1 MSRSLW
7 LVLALLAGLALGAI
21 LRAYAPGGADTA
33 IMLADPVGTLWV
45 NAIRMTVI
53 PLVVSTVLAAL
64 LAPGA
69 RELFAKLGW
78 RAAALLGVL
87 AIIIS
92 AVSVI
97 AAQSAFSSLSLEGA
111 RAAAAGLTTDGAAA
125 ATAVPGIGEWIVSLV
140 PVNPVKAAADGAMLP
155 LLIFT
160 IAFGLAAARMREPRR
175 NVIRDL
181 TEAVSEAMLCI
192 VQFVLFFAP
201 LGVFA
206 LSLVL
211 AARLGATAIG
221 ALGVFVAVVV
231 ALCMLVIAA
240 FYPLVAVASTTT
252 VRDFAAASAPGQT
265 VAFSAR
271 SSLAALPA
279 MLEGA
284 MARLRINR
292 ELPGFFLPISAS
304 IFRPGSAAAIPAGA
318 VFVAHLY
325 GIQLGVGEL
334 ATIAL
339 TSALL
344 TFSVPS
350 IPGGTILIMAPVLA
364 AVGIPVAGIG
374 VLLALDAIPDM
385 FRTATNVTGHMA
397 AVTILDRW
405 TEPAPPDDSRLQ
417 HD

>member
-1 MSRSLW
+1 MRSSLW
-7 LVLALLAGLALGAI
+7 LILVLLAGLAMGAALRAFDPGVADSAI
-21 LRAYAPGGADTA
+21 L
-33 IMLADPVGTLWV
+33 IADPVGTLWV

-64 LAPGA
+64 LAPGSRA
-69 RELFAKLGW
+69 LFARLGW

-87 AIIIS
+87 ALVIS
-92 AVSVI
+92 SLAVV
-97 AAQSAFSSLSLEGA
+97 AAQSSFGWLSLAAA
-111 RAAAAGLTTDGAAA
+111 RAAAGGLATADTAAA
-125 ATAVPGIGEWIVSLV
+125 APGFREWLVSLI

-160 IAFGLAAARMREPRR
+160 IAFGLAASKLLESRR
-175 NVIRDL
+175 DVIRDL
-181 TEAVSEAMLCI
+181 AEAVSEAMLRI
-192 VQFVLFFAP
+192 VQAVLYLAP

-211 AARLGATAIG
+211 AARLGASAVG

-231 ALCMLVIAA
+231 VLCVLVIAA
-240 FYPLVAVASTTT
+240 FYPLVGVASATT
-252 VRDFAAASAPGQT
+252 VRDFAGASAAGQA

-284 MARLRINR
+284 RTGLSVHRD
-292 ELPGFFLPISAS
+292 LPGFFLPISAS
-304 IFRPGSAAAIPAGA
+304 IFRPGSAVAIPVGA
-318 VFVAHLY
+318 VFVAQLY
-325 GIQLGVGEL
+325 GVDIGTTDL
-334 ATIAL
+334 ATIAV

-344 TFSVPS
+344 TFGVPS

-364 AVGIPVAGIG
+364 TVGIPVAGIG

-385 FRTATNVTGHMA
+385 FRTVANATGHMA
-397 AVTILDRW
+397 TLTILDKW
-405 TEPAPPDDSRLQ
+405 AGDNPPDQ
-417 HD
+417 PGIPHD

>member
-7 LVLALLAGLALGAI
+7 LIVALILGLAIGALLRAENPALADSVIG
-21 LRAYAPGGADTA
+21 
-33 IMLADPVGTLWV
+33 LADPVGTLWV

-64 LAPGA
+64 LAPGS
-69 RELFAKLGW
+69 RELFARLGW
-78 RAAALLGVL
+78 RAAALLGSL
-87 AIIIS
+87 ALIITS
-92 AVSVI
+92 VSVV
-97 AAQSAFSSLSLEGA
+97 AAQSAFAWLSLDAA
-111 RAAAAGLTTDGAAA
+111 RAAAAGLGAEAP
-125 ATAVPGIGEWIVSLV
+125 TAPVPGIVEWLVSLV

-160 IAFGLAAARMREPRR
+160 VAFGLAAATLQSEK
-175 NVIRDL
+175 RDRL
-181 TEAVSEAMLCI
+181 LELAGAISDAMLRI
-192 VQFVLFFAP
+192 VGFVLMLAP

-211 AARLGATAIG
+211 AAKLGAGAVG

-231 ALCMLVIAA
+231 VLCLIVIAA
-240 FYPLVAVASTTT
+240 FYPLVGMASSTRI
-252 VRDFAAASAPGQT
+252 RDFAAASTAGQT

-279 MLEGA
+279 MLDGA
-284 MARLRINR
+284 RARLTLHRD
-292 ELPGFFLPISAS
+292 LPSFFLPISAA
-304 IFRPGSAAAIPAGA
+304 IFRPGSAVAIPVGA

-325 GIQLGVGEL
+325 GVSLGVADL

-385 FRTATNVTGHMA
+385 FRTATNATGHMA

-405 TEPAPPDDSRLQ
+405 TVGGPAADARGR
-417 HD
+417 HE

>member
-1 MSRSLW
+1 MNRSLW
-7 LVLALLAGLALGAI
+7 LILALLVGLAIGAV
-21 LRAYAPGGADTA
+21 LRAYYPALADSA
-33 IMLADPVGTLWV
+33 VLLADPVGTLWV

-64 LAPGA
+64 LAPGSRA
-69 RELFAKLGW
+69 LFARLGW

-87 AIIIS
+87 ALVIS
-92 AVSVI
+92 SVSVI
-97 AAQSAFSSLSLEGA
+97 AAESVFTWLSLDDA
-111 RAAAAGLTTDGAAA
+111 RAAATGLGAAGPTA
-125 ATAVPGIGEWIVSLV
+125 AVPGIGEWLVSLI

-160 IAFGLAAARMREPRR
+160 IAFGLAAARLHEPRR
-175 NVIRDL
+175 DLLRDFS
-181 TEAVSEAMLCI
+181 EAVSEAMLCI
-192 VQFVLFFAP
+192 VQVVLFFAP
-201 LGVFA
+201 VGVFA

-211 AARLGATAIG
+211 AARLGASAVG

-231 ALCMLVIAA
+231 VLCVLVIAA
-240 FYPLVAVASTTT
+240 FYPLVAVASSTRL
-252 VRDFAAASAPGQT
+252 RDFAAASTAGQA

-284 MARLRINR
+284 RARLSVHRD
-292 ELPGFFLPISAS
+292 LPGFFLPISAS
-304 IFRPGSAAAIPAGA
+304 IFRPGSAVAIPVSAI
-318 VFVAHLY
+318 FVAQLY
-325 GIQLGVGEL
+325 GVELGAAAL
-334 ATIAL
+334 ATIAV

-385 FRTATNVTGHMA
+385 FRTTTNVTGHMA

-405 TEPAPPDDSRLQ
+405 ADDAPTVDRGTA

>member
-1 MSRSLW
+1 MNKS
-7 LVLALLAGLALGAI
+7 LALILTLVAGLAIGAL
-21 LRAYAPGGADTA
+21 LRAYDPALADSV
-33 IMLADPVGTLWV
+33 IVLADPVGTLWV

-64 LAPGA
+64 LAPGSRA
-69 RELFAKLGW
+69 LFAQLGW

-87 AIIIS
+87 AL
-92 AVSVI
+92 VL
-97 AAQSAFSSLSLEGA
+97 SSLSVLAAHSAFAWLPLDDA
-111 RAAAAGLTTDGAAA
+111 RVAASGLATTGPPAK
-125 ATAVPGIGEWIVSLV
+125 VPGIGEWLVSLI

-160 IAFGLAAARMREPRR
+160 VAFGIAATTLAEAGRERLR
-175 NVIRDL
+175 EL
-181 TEAVSEAMLCI
+181 TVAISDTMLRI
-192 VQFVLFFAP
+192 VEFVLWLAP
-201 LGVFA
+201 VGVFA

-211 AARLGATAIG
+211 AARLGASAVG
-221 ALGVFVAVVV
+221 ALGVFVVVV
-231 ALCMLVIAA
+231 VVLCVLTIAA
-240 FYPLVAVASTTT
+240 FYPLVAVASRTR
-252 VRDFAAASAPGQT
+252 VRDFAAASTAGQ
-265 VAFSAR
+265 ALALSAR

-284 MARLRINR
+284 RARLAVHRD
-292 ELPGFFLPISAS
+292 LPGFFLPISAS
-304 IFRPGSAAAIPAGA
+304 IFRPGSAVAIPAGA
-318 VFVAHLY
+318 IFIARLY
-325 GIQLGVGEL
+325 GVDLSAADLV
-334 ATIAL
+334 TIAV

-385 FRTATNVTGHMA
+385 FRTTTNVTGHMA

-405 TEPAPPDDSRLQ
+405 AGDAAPDVARTA
-417 HD
+417 HE

>member
-1 MSRSLW
+1 MTRSLW
-7 LVLALLAGLALGAI
+7 LIVALIGGLAIGALLRAQDPALAESAI
-21 LRAYAPGGADTA
+21 A
-33 IMLADPVGTLWV
+33 LADPVGTLWV

-64 LAPGA
+64 LAPGS
-69 RELFAKLGW
+69 RELFARLGW
-78 RAAALLGVL
+78 RAAALLGSL
-87 AIIIS
+87 ALIITS
-92 AVSVI
+92 LSVV
-97 AAQSAFSSLSLEGA
+97 AAQSAFSWLSLDAA
-111 RAAAAGLTTDGAAA
+111 RAAAAGLASDAPPAP
-125 ATAVPGIGEWIVSLV
+125 VPGIVEWLVSLV

-160 IAFGLAAARMREPRR
+160 IAFGLAAATLHEAK
-175 NVIRDL
+175 RDRL
-181 TEAVSEAMLCI
+181 LELAGAISDAMLRI
-192 VQFVLFFAP
+192 VGFVLVLAP
-201 LGVFA
+201 IGVFA
-206 LSLVL
+206 LALVL
-211 AARLGATAIG
+211 AAKLGAGAVG

-231 ALCMLVIAA
+231 VLCVVVIAA
-240 FYPLVAVASTTT
+240 FYPLVGIASSTR
-252 VRDFAAASAPGQT
+252 VRDFAAASTAGQT

-284 MARLRINR
+284 RARLAIHRD
-292 ELPGFFLPISAS
+292 LPDFFLPISAS
-304 IFRPGSAAAIPAGA
+304 IFRPGSAVAIPAGT

-325 GIQLGVGEL
+325 GVDLGVAAL

-364 AVGIPVAGIG
+364 AAGIPVAGIG

-385 FRTATNVTGHMA
+385 FRTATNATGHMA

-405 TEPAPPDDSRLQ
+405 ATDAADADARGLHE
-417 HD
+417 

>member
-1 MSRSLW
+1 MNRSIW
-7 LVLALLAGLALGAI
+7 LIVSLIAGLALGAL
-21 LRAYAPGGADTA
+21 LRAYSPGLAGSA
-33 IMLADPVGTLWV
+33 IALADPVGTLWV

-78 RAAALLGVL
+78 RAAAILGVMAL
-87 AIIIS
+87 TIS
-92 AVSVI
+92 AVSVMVS
-97 AAQSAFSSLSLEGA
+97 QSAFSWLSLDDA
-111 RAAAAGLTTDGAAA
+111 RAAATGLTAGA
-125 ATAVPGIGEWIVSLV
+125 ATAAEVPGIGEWIVSLV

-160 IAFGLAAARMREPRR
+160 IAFGLAAARLHDARR

-192 VQFVLFFAP
+192 VQVVLFFAP

-211 AARLGATAIG
+211 AARLGAGAIG

-231 ALCMLVIAA
+231 VLCVVVIAA
-240 FYPLVAVASTTT
+240 FYPLVAIASTTR
-252 VRDFAAASAPGQT
+252 VRDFAAASAAGQT

-284 MARLRINR
+284 LARLSINR

-325 GIQLGVGEL
+325 GVNLGAGEL
-334 ATIAL
+334 VTIAV

-385 FRTATNVTGHMA
+385 FRTTTNVTGHMA

-405 TEPAPPDDSRLQ
+405 AGDDVPARARDD
-417 HD
+417 HE

>member
-7 LVLALLAGLALGAI
+7 LIAALLAGLAIGAM
-21 LRAYAPGGADTA
+21 LRGYDPGFADSA

-69 RELFAKLGW
+69 RELFARLGW
-78 RAAALLGVL
+78 RAAALLGAL
-87 AIIIS
+87 ALTIS
-92 AVSVI
+92 AVSVF
-97 AAQSAFSSLSLEGA
+97 AAQSVFSSLTLDGA
-111 RAAAAGLTTDGAAA
+111 RAAAAGLAAGSAA
-125 ATAVPGIGEWIVSLV
+125 ATPVPGISEWLVSLI

-160 IAFGLAAARMREPRR
+160 IAFGLAVTGLHEARR

-181 TEAVSEAMLCI
+181 AEAVSEAMLCI
-192 VQFVLFFAP
+192 VQVVLFFAP

-231 ALCMLVIAA
+231 ALCVLVIAA
-240 FYPLVAVASTTT
+240 FYPLVAVASTTP

-325 GIQLGVGEL
+325 GVDLGVGQL
-334 ATIAL
+334 ATIAV

-397 AVTILDRW
+397 AVAILDRW
-405 TEPAPPDDSRLQ
+405 AGDAPPNIPGIP

>member
-1 MSRSLW
+1 MNRSLW
-7 LVLALLAGLALGAI
+7 LIVALLAGLAIGAL
-21 LRAYAPGGADTA
+21 LRAYDPALADSA

-69 RELFAKLGW
+69 RELFAQLGW
-78 RAAALLGVL
+78 RAGALLGAMAL
-87 AIIIS
+87 AIS
-92 AVSVI
+92 AVSVV
-97 AAQSAFSSLSLEGA
+97 AAQSAFSWLSLDDA
-111 RAAAAGLTTDGAAA
+111 RAAATGLTAAA
-125 ATAVPGIGEWIVSLV
+125 STAAVPGIVEWLVSLI

-160 IAFGLAAARMREPRR
+160 IAFGLAASGLHEARR
-175 NVIRDL
+175 NLLRDFA
-181 TEAVSEAMLCI
+181 EAVSEAMLCI
-192 VQFVLFFAP
+192 VQVVLFFAP
-201 LGVFA
+201 VGVFA
-206 LSLVL
+206 LALVL
-211 AARLGATAIG
+211 AARLGASAVG

-231 ALCMLVIAA
+231 ALCVLVIAA
-240 FYPLVAVASTTT
+240 FYPLVAVASSTK
-252 VRDFAAASAPGQT
+252 VRDFAAASAAGQA

-284 MARLRINR
+284 MARLAINR

-325 GIQLGVGEL
+325 GVELGVPDL
-334 ATIAL
+334 VTIAV

-344 TFSVPS
+344 TFSVPA

-364 AVGIPVAGIG
+364 TVGIPVAGIG

-385 FRTATNVTGHMA
+385 FRTTTNVTGHMA

-405 TEPAPPDDSRLQ
+405 AGDGALGDSRIT
-417 HD
+417 HE

>member
-1 MSRSLW
+1 MKSSLW
-7 LVLALLAGLALGAI
+7 LILALLAGLAIGAGLRALDPGIADSAI
-21 LRAYAPGGADTA
+21 L
-33 IMLADPVGTLWV
+33 IADPVGTLWV

-64 LAPGA
+64 LAPGSRA
-69 RELFAKLGW
+69 LFARLGW

-87 AIIIS
+87 ALAIS
-92 AVSVI
+92 SVSVV
-97 AAQSAFSSLSLEGA
+97 AAQSAFAWLSLDDA
-111 RAAAAGLTTDGAAA
+111 RAAAGGLAAADTAAA
-125 ATAVPGIGEWIVSLV
+125 APGFREWVVSLI

-160 IAFGLAAARMREPRR
+160 IAFGLAASRLPEPRR
-175 NVIRDL
+175 DVIRDL
-181 TEAVSEAMLCI
+181 AEAVSEAMLRI
-192 VQFVLFFAP
+192 VHAVLYFAP

-211 AARLGATAIG
+211 AAQLGASAVG

-231 ALCMLVIAA
+231 VLCVLVIAA
-240 FYPLVAVASTTT
+240 FYPLVAVASATR
-252 VRDFAAASAPGQT
+252 VRDFAGASAAGQA

-284 MARLRINR
+284 RTRLSLHRD
-292 ELPGFFLPISAS
+292 LPGFFLPISAS
-304 IFRPGSAAAIPAGA
+304 IFRPGSAVAIPVGA
-318 VFVAHLY
+318 VFVAQLY
-325 GIQLGVGEL
+325 GVNLSVLDL
-334 ATIAL
+334 ATIAV
-339 TSALL
+339 TAALL
-344 TFSVPS
+344 TFGVPS

-364 AVGIPVAGIG
+364 TVGIPVAGIG

-385 FRTATNVTGHMA
+385 FRTTANATGHMA

-405 TEPAPPDDSRLQ
+405 AGDEPVDLSEAP

>member
-7 LVLALLAGLALGAI
+7 LIAALLAGLAIGAM
-21 LRAYAPGGADTA
+21 LRGYDPGFADSA

-69 RELFAKLGW
+69 RELFARLGW
-78 RAAALLGVL
+78 RAAALLGAL
-87 AIIIS
+87 ALTIS
-92 AVSVI
+92 AVSVF
-97 AAQSAFSSLSLEGA
+97 AAQSVFSSLTLDGA
-111 RAAAAGLTTDGAAA
+111 RAAAAGLAAGPAA
-125 ATAVPGIGEWIVSLV
+125 ATTVPGIGEWLVSLI

-160 IAFGLAAARMREPRR
+160 IAFGLAATGLHEARR

-181 TEAVSEAMLCI
+181 AEAVSEAMLCI
-192 VQFVLFFAP
+192 VQVVLFFAP

-211 AARLGATAIG
+211 AARLGANAIG

-231 ALCMLVIAA
+231 ALCVLVIAA
-240 FYPLVAVASTTT
+240 FYPLVAVASTTP

-325 GIQLGVGEL
+325 GVELGVGEL
-334 ATIAL
+334 ATIAV

-385 FRTATNVTGHMA
+385 FRTTTNVTGHMA

-405 TEPAPPDDSRLQ
+405 TGDSPPVATGIP

>member
-1 MSRSLW
+1 MNRSLW
-7 LVLALLAGLALGAI
+7 LILALLVGLAIGAV
-21 LRAYAPGGADTA
+21 LRAYYPALADSA
-33 IMLADPVGTLWV
+33 VLLADPVGTLWV

-64 LAPGA
+64 LAPGSRA
-69 RELFAKLGW
+69 LFARLGW

-87 AIIIS
+87 ALVIS
-92 AVSVI
+92 SVSVI
-97 AAQSAFSSLSLEGA
+97 AAESVFTWLSLDDA
-111 RAAAAGLTTDGAAA
+111 RAAATGLGAAGPTA
-125 ATAVPGIGEWIVSLV
+125 AVPGIGEWLVSLI

-160 IAFGLAAARMREPRR
+160 IAFGLAAARLHEPRR
-175 NVIRDL
+175 DLLRDFS
-181 TEAVSEAMLCI
+181 EAVSEAMLCI
-192 VQFVLFFAP
+192 VQVVLFFAP
-201 LGVFA
+201 VGVFA

-211 AARLGATAIG
+211 AARLGASAVG

-231 ALCMLVIAA
+231 VLCVLVIAA
-240 FYPLVAVASTTT
+240 FYPLVAVASSTRL
-252 VRDFAAASAPGQT
+252 RDFAAASTAGQA

-284 MARLRINR
+284 RARLSVHRD
-292 ELPGFFLPISAS
+292 LPGFFLPISAS
-304 IFRPGSAAAIPAGA
+304 IFRPGSAVAIPVGA
-318 VFVAHLY
+318 IFVAQLY
-325 GIQLGVGEL
+325 GVELGAAAL
-334 ATIAL
+334 ATIAV

-385 FRTATNVTGHMA
+385 FRTTTNVTGHMA

-405 TEPAPPDDSRLQ
+405 ADDAPTVDRGTA

>member
-1 MSRSLW
+1 MNRSLW
-7 LVLALLAGLALGAI
+7 LILALVAGLAIGAA
-21 LRAYAPGGADTA
+21 LRAFDPGLADSA

-64 LAPGA
+64 LAPGS
-69 RELFAKLGW
+69 RELFTRLGW
-78 RAAALLGVL
+78 RAAALLGAL
-87 AIIIS
+87 ALVIS
-92 AVSVI
+92 SVSVL
-97 AAQSAFSSLSLEGA
+97 AAQSAFAWLSLDDA
-111 RAAAAGLTTDGAAA
+111 RAAATGLAAA
-125 ATAVPGIGEWIVSLV
+125 GPTAAVPGIGEWLVSLV

-160 IAFGLAAARMREPRR
+160 VAFGLAAARLQETR
-175 NVIRDL
+175 RDL
-181 TEAVSEAMLCI
+181 LRGFAEAVSEAMLCI
-192 VQFVLFFAP
+192 VQVVLYLAP
-201 LGVFA
+201 VGVFA

-211 AARLGATAIG
+211 AARLGAGAVG

-231 ALCMLVIAA
+231 LLCVLVIAA
-240 FYPLVAVASTTT
+240 FYPLVAVASSTS
-252 VRDFAAASAPGQT
+252 VRDFAAASTAGQA

-284 MARLRINR
+284 MARLSVHRD
-292 ELPGFFLPISAS
+292 LPGFFLPISAS
-304 IFRPGSAAAIPAGA
+304 IFRPGSAVAIPVGA
-318 VFVAHLY
+318 IFVAGLY
-325 GIQLGVGEL
+325 GVELGVTDL
-334 ATIAL
+334 ATIAV

-385 FRTATNVTGHMA
+385 FRTTTNVTGHMA

-405 TEPAPPDDSRLQ
+405 AGDAPPDVPGIP

>member
-1 MSRSLW
+1 MNKSLA
-7 LVLALLAGLALGAI
+7 LILALLAGLSLGAL
-21 LRAYAPGGADTA
+21 LRAYDPALADSA
-33 IMLADPVGTLWV
+33 IALADPVGTLWV

-64 LAPGA
+64 LAPGSRA
-69 RELFAKLGW
+69 LFAQLGW

-87 AIIIS
+87 ALVLS
-92 AVSVI
+92 SVAVV
-97 AAQSAFSSLSLEGA
+97 AAESAFAWLPLDEA
-111 RAAAAGLTTDGAAA
+111 RSAASGLATTGPAAE
-125 ATAVPGIGEWIVSLV
+125 VPGIGEWLVSLV

-160 IAFGLAAARMREPRR
+160 IAFGLAATTLAEAGRERLR
-175 NVIRDL
+175 EL
-181 TEAVSEAMLCI
+181 TVAISDTMLRI
-192 VQFVLFFAP
+192 VEFVLLLAP
-201 LGVFA
+201 AGVFA

-211 AARLGATAIG
+211 AARLGASAVG

-231 ALCMLVIAA
+231 VLCVLAIAA
-240 FYPLVAVASTTT
+240 FYPLVAVASTTR
-252 VRDFAAASAPGQT
+252 VRDFAAASTAGQAL
-265 VAFSAR
+265 AFSAR

-284 MARLRINR
+284 RERLAVHRD
-292 ELPGFFLPISAS
+292 LPGFFLPISAA
-304 IFRPGSAAAIPAGA
+304 IFRPGSAVAIPAGA
-318 VFVAHLY
+318 IFVARLY
-325 GIQLGVGEL
+325 GIELGAADL
-334 ATIAL
+334 ATIAV

-344 TFSVPS
+344 TFSVPA

-385 FRTATNVTGHMA
+385 FRTTTNVTGHMA

-405 TEPAPPDDSRLQ
+405 AGDAAPDAARSP
-417 HD
+417 HE

>member
-1 MSRSLW
+1 VNRSLW
-7 LVLALLAGLALGAI
+7 LIVALLAGLAIGAV
-21 LRAYAPGGADTA
+21 LRAYDPALADSA

-53 PLVVSTVLAAL
+53 PLVMSTVLAAL

-69 RELFAKLGW
+69 RELFAQLGW
-78 RAAALLGVL
+78 RAGALLGAMALV
-87 AIIIS
+87 IS
-92 AVSVI
+92 AVSVV
-97 AAQSAFSSLSLEGA
+97 AAQSAFSWLSLDDA
-111 RAAAAGLTTDGAAA
+111 RAAATGLTAAA
-125 ATAVPGIGEWIVSLV
+125 STAAVPGIGEWLVSLI

-160 IAFGLAAARMREPRR
+160 IAFGLAASGLHEARR
-175 NVIRDL
+175 NLLRDFA
-181 TEAVSEAMLCI
+181 EAVSEAMLCI
-192 VQFVLFFAP
+192 VQVVLFFAP
-201 LGVFA
+201 VGVFA

-211 AARLGATAIG
+211 AARLGASAVG

-231 ALCMLVIAA
+231 ALCVLVIAA
-240 FYPLVAVASTTT
+240 FYLLVAVASSTK
-252 VRDFAAASAPGQT
+252 VRDFAAASAAGQA

-284 MARLRINR
+284 MARLAINR

-325 GIQLGVGEL
+325 GVELGVSEL
-334 ATIAL
+334 ATIAA

-385 FRTATNVTGHMA
+385 FRTTTNVTGHMA

-405 TEPAPPDDSRLQ
+405 AGDGALGDSRIT
-417 HD
+417 HE

>member
-1 MSRSLW
+1 MNKS
-7 LVLALLAGLALGAI
+7 LALILALIAGLAIGAL
-21 LRAYAPGGADTA
+21 LRAYDPALADSA
-33 IMLADPVGTLWV
+33 IVLADPVGTLWV

-64 LAPGA
+64 LAPGSRA
-69 RELFAKLGW
+69 LFAQLGW

-87 AIIIS
+87 AL
-92 AVSVI
+92 VL
-97 AAQSAFSSLSLEGA
+97 SSLSVLAANSAFAWLSLDDA
-111 RAAAAGLTTDGAAA
+111 RAAASGLATTGPPAE
-125 ATAVPGIGEWIVSLV
+125 VPGIGEWLVSLI

-160 IAFGLAAARMREPRR
+160 VAFGLAATTLAEAGRERLR
-175 NVIRDL
+175 ELIVAI
-181 TEAVSEAMLCI
+181 SETMLRI
-192 VQFVLFFAP
+192 VEFVLLLAP
-201 LGVFA
+201 VGVFA

-211 AARLGATAIG
+211 AARLGASAVG
-221 ALGVFVAVVV
+221 ALGVFVGVVV
-231 ALCMLVIAA
+231 VLCVLTIAA
-240 FYPLVAVASTTT
+240 FYPLVAVASTTR
-252 VRDFAAASAPGQT
+252 VRDFAAASTAGQAL
-265 VAFSAR
+265 AFSAR

-284 MARLRINR
+284 RARLSVHRD
-292 ELPGFFLPISAS
+292 LPGFFLPISAS
-304 IFRPGSAAAIPAGA
+304 IFRPGSAVAIPAGA
-318 VFVAHLY
+318 IFVARLY
-325 GIQLGVGEL
+325 GVDLGAADL
-334 ATIAL
+334 MTIAV

-385 FRTATNVTGHMA
+385 FRTTTNVTGHMA

-405 TEPAPPDDSRLQ
+405 AGDAVPPEPTAA
-417 HD
+417 HE

>member
-1 MSRSLW
+1 MTRSLW
-7 LVLALLAGLALGAI
+7 LIAALLAGLALGAV
-21 LRAYAPGGADTA
+21 LRGYDAGLADSA

-69 RELFAKLGW
+69 RELFARLGW
-78 RAAALLGVL
+78 RAAALLGAL
-87 AIIIS
+87 ALAIS
-92 AVSVI
+92 AVSVF
-97 AAQSAFSSLSLEGA
+97 AAQSVFSSLTLDGA
-111 RAAAAGLTTDGAAA
+111 RAAAAGLAAGPATT
-125 ATAVPGIGEWIVSLV
+125 TTVPGISEWLVSLI

-160 IAFGLAAARMREPRR
+160 VAFGLAATGLHEARR

-181 TEAVSEAMLCI
+181 AEAVSEAMLCI
-192 VQFVLFFAP
+192 VQVVLFFAP

-211 AARLGATAIG
+211 AARLGANAIG

-231 ALCMLVIAA
+231 ALCVLVIAA
-240 FYPLVAVASTTT
+240 FYPLVAVASTTP

-325 GIQLGVGEL
+325 GVELGVGEL
-334 ATIAL
+334 ATIAV

-405 TEPAPPDDSRLQ
+405 AGSAAPVHSQPA

>member
-1 MSRSLW
+1 MNRSLW
-7 LVLALLAGLALGAI
+7 LIVALLAGLAIGAV
-21 LRAYAPGGADTA
+21 LRAYDPALADSA

-69 RELFAKLGW
+69 RELFAQLGW
-78 RAAALLGVL
+78 RAGALLGAMAL
-87 AIIIS
+87 TIS
-92 AVSVI
+92 AVSAV
-97 AAQSAFSSLSLEGA
+97 AAESAFSWLSLDDA
-111 RAAAAGLTTDGAAA
+111 RAAATGLTAAA
-125 ATAVPGIGEWIVSLV
+125 STAAVPGIVEWLVSLI

-160 IAFGLAAARMREPRR
+160 IAFGLAASGLHEARR
-175 NVIRDL
+175 NLLRDFA
-181 TEAVSEAMLCI
+181 EAVSEAMLCI
-192 VQFVLFFAP
+192 VQVVLFFAP
-201 LGVFA
+201 VGVFA
-206 LSLVL
+206 LALVL
-211 AARLGATAIG
+211 AARLGASAVG

-231 ALCMLVIAA
+231 ALCVLVIAA
-240 FYPLVAVASTTT
+240 FYPLVAVASSTK
-252 VRDFAAASAPGQT
+252 VRDFAAASAAGQA

-284 MARLRINR
+284 MARLAINR

-325 GIQLGVGEL
+325 GVELGVPDL
-334 ATIAL
+334 VTIAV

-344 TFSVPS
+344 TFSVPA

-364 AVGIPVAGIG
+364 TVGIPVAGIG

-385 FRTATNVTGHMA
+385 FRTTTNVTGHMA

-405 TEPAPPDDSRLQ
+405 AGDGALGDSRIT
-417 HD
+417 HE

>member
-1 MSRSLW
+1 MNRSLW
-7 LVLALLAGLALGAI
+7 LIAALLAGLAIGAI
-21 LRAYAPGGADTA
+21 LRGYDPALADSA
-33 IMLADPVGTLWV
+33 IVLADPVGTLWV

-69 RELFAKLGW
+69 RELFAQLGW
-78 RAAALLGVL
+78 RAGALLGAMAL
-87 AIIIS
+87 AIS
-92 AVSVI
+92 AVSVV
-97 AAQSAFSSLSLEGA
+97 AAQSAFSWLSLDDA
-111 RAAAAGLTTDGAAA
+111 RAAATGLTAAA
-125 ATAVPGIGEWIVSLV
+125 STAAVPGIGEWLVSLI

-160 IAFGLAAARMREPRR
+160 IAFGLAASGLHEARR
-175 NVIRDL
+175 NLLRDFA
-181 TEAVSEAMLCI
+181 EAVSETMLCI
-192 VQFVLFFAP
+192 VQVVLFFAP
-201 LGVFA
+201 VGVFA
-206 LSLVL
+206 LALVL
-211 AARLGATAIG
+211 AARLGASAVG

-231 ALCMLVIAA
+231 ALCVLVIAA
-240 FYPLVAVASTTT
+240 FYPLVAVASSTK
-252 VRDFAAASAPGQT
+252 VRDFAAASAAGQA

-284 MARLRINR
+284 MARLAINR

-325 GIQLGVGEL
+325 GVELGVPDL
-334 ATIAL
+334 VTIAV

-344 TFSVPS
+344 TFSVPA

-364 AVGIPVAGIG
+364 TVGIPVAGIG

-385 FRTATNVTGHMA
+385 FRTTTNVTGHMA

-405 TEPAPPDDSRLQ
+405 AGDGALGDSRIT
-417 HD
+417 HE

>member
-1 MSRSLW
+1 MNSSLW
-7 LVLALLAGLALGAI
+7 LILALVAGLAIGAV
-21 LRAYAPGGADTA
+21 LRAFDPALADSA
-33 IMLADPVGTLWV
+33 IMLADPIGNLWV

-64 LAPGA
+64 LAPGS
-69 RELFAKLGW
+69 RELFARLGW

-87 AIIIS
+87 ALALS
-92 AVSVI
+92 TVSVI
-97 AAQSAFSSLSLEGA
+97 ATQSAFAWLSLDDA
-111 RAAAAGLTTDGAAA
+111 RAAATGLAAA
-125 ATAVPGIGEWIVSLV
+125 RSTAAVPGMGEWLVSLI

-160 IAFGLAAARMREPRR
+160 VAFGLAAARLHESRR
-175 NVIRDL
+175 NLLRDFA
-181 TEAVSEAMLCI
+181 EAVSEAMLRI
-192 VQFVLFFAP
+192 VQLVLYFAP

-211 AARLGATAIG
+211 AGRLGAGAVG

-231 ALCMLVIAA
+231 VLCVLTIAA
-240 FYPLVAVASTTT
+240 FYPLVALASATR
-252 VRDFAAASAPGQT
+252 VRDFAAASTAGQA

-284 MARLRINR
+284 RARLSVHRD
-292 ELPGFFLPISAS
+292 LPGFFLPISAS
-304 IFRPGSAAAIPAGA
+304 IFRPGSAVAIPAGA
-318 VFVAHLY
+318 IFIAQLY
-325 GIQLGVGEL
+325 GVQLGATDL
-334 ATIAL
+334 ATIAV

-344 TFSVPS
+344 TFSVPA

-385 FRTATNVTGHMA
+385 FRTTTNVTGHMA
-397 AVTILDRW
+397 AVTILDKW
-405 TEPAPPDDSRLQ
+405 AGDSPPDEREIMP
-417 HD
+417 

>member
-1 MSRSLW
+1 MSQSLS
-7 LVLALLAGLALGAI
+7 LIVALLAGLAIGAG
-21 LRAYAPGGADTA
+21 LRAYDPGLASSA
-33 IMLADPVGTLWV
+33 IALADPIGTLWV

-64 LAPGA
+64 LASGS
-69 RELFAKLGW
+69 RELFSRLGW

-87 AIIIS
+87 ALVIS
-92 AVSVI
+92 TVSVM
-97 AAQSAFSSLSLEGA
+97 AAHAAFAWLSLDEA
-111 RAAAAGLTTDGAAA
+111 RAAATGLAGAVRP
-125 ATAVPGIGEWIVSLV
+125 TAPVPGIGEWLVSLI

-160 IAFGLAAARMREPRR
+160 IAFGLAATTLHETRR
-175 NVIRDL
+175 NHLREL
-181 TEAVSEAMLCI
+181 AEAVSEAMLC
-192 VQFVLFFAP
+192 VVEFVLFFAP
-201 LGVFA
+201 AGVFA

-211 AARLGATAIG
+211 AARLGATAVG

-231 ALCMLVIAA
+231 VLCVLVIVA
-240 FYPLVAVASTTT
+240 FYPLVAVASATT
-252 VRDFAAASAPGQT
+252 VRDFASASAAGQA

-284 MARLRINR
+284 RARLSIHRG
-292 ELPGFFLPISAS
+292 LPGFFLPISAS
-304 IFRPGSAAAIPAGA
+304 VFRPGSAAAIPVGA

-325 GIQLGVGEL
+325 GVDLGFADL

-339 TSALL
+339 SSALL
-344 TFSVPS
+344 TFSVPA

-374 VLLALDAIPDM
+374 ILLALDAIPDM
-385 FRTATNVTGHMA
+385 FRTTTNVTGHMA
-397 AVTILDRW
+397 AVAILDRW
-405 TEPAPPDDSRLQ
+405 AGKSAPQ
-417 HD
+417 HSANADE

>member
-1 MSRSLW
+1 MNRSLW
-7 LVLALLAGLALGAI
+7 LILALLAGLVLGAV
-21 LRAYAPGGADTA
+21 LRAYEPGAADAA
-33 IMLADPVGTLWV
+33 ILLAGPVGTLWV

-53 PLVVSTVLAAL
+53 PLVISTVLAAL

-78 RAAALLGVL
+78 RAGALLGVMAL
-87 AIIIS
+87 TIS
-92 AVSVI
+92 VVSVVVS
-97 AAQSAFSSLSLEGA
+97 QSAFSWMSLDDA
-111 RAAAAGLTTDGAAA
+111 RAAASGLAVGAAA
-125 ATAVPGIGEWIVSLV
+125 AADVPGIGEWIVSLV

-160 IAFGLAAARMREPRR
+160 IAFGLAAARLHEPRR
-175 NVIRDL
+175 KVIRDL

-192 VQFVLFFAP
+192 VQVVLFFAP

-211 AARLGATAIG
+211 AARLGAGAIG

-231 ALCMLVIAA
+231 VLCVLVIAA
-240 FYPLVAVASTTT
+240 FYPLVAIASTTR
-252 VRDFAAASAPGQT
+252 VRDFAAASAAGQT

-325 GIQLGVGEL
+325 GVDLAAGQL
-334 ATIAL
+334 ATIAV

-364 AVGIPVAGIG
+364 TVGIPVAGIG

-385 FRTATNVTGHMA
+385 FRTTTNVTGHMA

-405 TEPAPPDDSRLQ
+405 TGQAAPVDSHLR

>member
-1 MSRSLW
+1 MNRSLW
-7 LVLALLAGLALGAI
+7 LIVALLAGLAIGAL
-21 LRAYAPGGADTA
+21 LRAYDPALADSA

-69 RELFAKLGW
+69 RELFAQLGW
-78 RAAALLGVL
+78 RAGALLGAMAL
-87 AIIIS
+87 AIS
-92 AVSVI
+92 AVSVV
-97 AAQSAFSSLSLEGA
+97 AAQSAFSWLSLDDA
-111 RAAAAGLTTDGAAA
+111 RAAATGLAAA
-125 ATAVPGIGEWIVSLV
+125 ASTAAVPGIGEWLVSLI

-160 IAFGLAAARMREPRR
+160 IAFGLAASGLHEARR
-175 NVIRDL
+175 NLLRDFA
-181 TEAVSEAMLCI
+181 EAVSEAMLCI
-192 VQFVLFFAP
+192 VQVVLFFAP
-201 LGVFA
+201 VGVFA
-206 LSLVL
+206 LALVL
-211 AARLGATAIG
+211 AARLGASAVG

-231 ALCMLVIAA
+231 ALCVLVIAA
-240 FYPLVAVASTTT
+240 FYPLVAVASSTK
-252 VRDFAAASAPGQT
+252 VRDFAAASAAGQA

-284 MARLRINR
+284 MARLAINR

-325 GIQLGVGEL
+325 GVELGVPDL
-334 ATIAL
+334 VTIAV

-344 TFSVPS
+344 TFSVPA

-364 AVGIPVAGIG
+364 TVGIPVAGIG

-385 FRTATNVTGHMA
+385 FRTTTNVTGHMA
-397 AVTILDRW
+397 AVAILDRW
-405 TEPAPPDDSRLQ
+405 AGDGALGDSRITRE
-417 HD
+417 

>member
-1 MSRSLW
+1 MNRSLW
-7 LVLALLAGLALGAI
+7 LIVALLAGLAIGAV
-21 LRAYAPGGADTA
+21 LRAYDPALADSA

-53 PLVVSTVLAAL
+53 PLVMSTVLAAL

-69 RELFAKLGW
+69 RELFAQLGW
-78 RAAALLGVL
+78 RAGALLGAMALV
-87 AIIIS
+87 IS
-92 AVSVI
+92 AVSVV
-97 AAQSAFSSLSLEGA
+97 AAQSAFSWLSLDDA
-111 RAAAAGLTTDGAAA
+111 RAAATGLTAAA
-125 ATAVPGIGEWIVSLV
+125 STAAVPGIGEWLVSLI

-160 IAFGLAAARMREPRR
+160 IAFGLAASGLHEARR
-175 NVIRDL
+175 NLLRDFA
-181 TEAVSEAMLCI
+181 EAVSEAMLCI
-192 VQFVLFFAP
+192 VQVVLFFAP
-201 LGVFA
+201 VGVFA

-211 AARLGATAIG
+211 AARLGASAVG

-231 ALCMLVIAA
+231 ALCVLVIAA
-240 FYPLVAVASTTT
+240 FYLLVAVASSTK
-252 VRDFAAASAPGQT
+252 VRDFAAASAAGQA

-284 MARLRINR
+284 MARLAINR

-325 GIQLGVGEL
+325 GVELGVSEL
-334 ATIAL
+334 ATIAA

-385 FRTATNVTGHMA
+385 FRTTTNVTGHMA

-405 TEPAPPDDSRLQ
+405 AGDGALGDSRIT
-417 HD
+417 HE